1 MILQSYTCEEPG
13 LTDVMDVKL
22 AIREVE
28 TALAQPLFNS
38 VVADSDYGILVTDL
52 NHQSLLCN
60 RRFGELWDVEI
71 SRVVQ
76 ASVDG
81 VRSYVAQR
89 VTDLESW
96 ERNLE
101 EIYLDTKAVQID
113 ELTLKNPFLI
123 LRRYTGPILDESD
136 QVIGRLW
143 TFLDVT
149 HDVKRRRMLEAL
161 HAAGTMMDTS
171 PQVVY
176 QGLVDKVAEYFE
188 SWAFLSLIDGDYLE
202 FRVVSGHDNP
212 ARSFPGND
220 LRDSFCQF
228 CIEQDGPFVIQD
240 VNERPDLPDVLPK
253 RGGMTR
259 YAGVPIHRADGT
271 VIGTLCILDCL
282 NDVPVD
288 EEDIQFLSQVA
299 TRIGGELER
308 EENLKR
314 LELSLDRTQGSL
326 EVAQH
331 KLIQSEKLAVTGT
344 LAASI
349 SHDIRNILASMQLQL
364 MNSHR
369 SAEDRL
375 ELLGEQMTRFK
386 VLSHRLLSYSR
397 PVEPLQEQID
407 LHETLLDAVELLDPQ
422 AHLHGV
428 TISIELNASDAWVSG
443 DKQRLQHLFV
453 NLILN
458 AIQAMTQGGEVVIGT
473 SLSGENCI
481 DVSIGDNGPGIDE
494 EHLRKL
500 FEPFSSVK
508 ADGFGLGLYSC
519 REIARAHGSELKCE
533 SEVGTGTRFYMSF
546 ARTA

>member
-1 MILQSYTCEEPG
+1 MTLQSYTLNEPAWVE
-13 LTDVMDVKL
+13 TMEHKL
-22 AIREVE
+22 AIRQVNN
-28 TALAQPLFNS
+28 ALTQPLFNS

-52 NHQSLLCN
+52 NHESLLCN
-60 RRFGELWDVEI
+60 RRFGELWGVEI
-71 SRVVQ
+71 SQVVR
-76 ASVDG
+76 ASVEG
-81 VRSYVAQR
+81 VRSYVKSR
-89 VTDLESW
+89 VTDLDEW

-101 EIYLDTKAVQID
+101 EIYRDPKAVQID
-113 ELTLKNPFLI
+113 ELTLKNPYLI
-123 LRRYTGPILDESD
+123 LRRYTGPILNSDDE
-136 QVIGRLW
+136 VIGRLW

-149 HDVKRRRMLEAL
+149 SDVKRRRMLETL
-161 HAAGTMMDTS
+161 HSAGTMMDVS

-188 SWAFLSLIDGDYLE
+188 SWAFLSILNGDYLE
-202 FRVVSGHDNP
+202 FRVVSGHENP

-228 CIEQDGPFVIQD
+228 CIEQDGPFIIQD

-259 YAGVPIHRADGT
+259 YAGVPIRTADGE

-282 NDVPVD
+282 NEVPVD
-288 EEDIQFLSQVA
+288 EEDVQFLLQVA

-308 EENLKR
+308 EENLKQ
-314 LELSLDRTQGSL
+314 LEHSLDRTQGSL
-326 EVAQH
+326 EVAEQ

-364 MNSHR
+364 MNSQR
-369 SAEDRL
+369 SPEARL

-407 LHETLLDAVELLDPQ
+407 LHETLLDAVELLEPQ
-422 AHLHGV
+422 ANLHGV
-428 TISIELNASDAWVSG
+428 TISIELNASDAWVLG

-458 AIQAMTQGGEVVIGT
+458 AIQALTGGGEVTITTTLIGGT
-473 SLSGENCI
+473 RIEVAIS
-481 DVSIGDNGPGIDE
+481 DNGPGISDWQ
-494 EHLRKL
+494 LKRL
-500 FEPFSSVK
+500 FEPFSTGK
-508 ADGFGLGLYSC
+508 PDGFGLGLYSS
-519 REIARAHGSELKCE
+519 REIARAHGSELKCD
-533 SEVGTGTRFYMSF
+533 SVVGQGTRFFMSF
-546 ARTA
+546 GRMA